1 MPSNPVLISRS
12 AYARSVKNHGR
23 ESPQAHDARRE
34 LYVARIEREIQRTIA
49 DVAPLTDEQTR
60 RITNLLAGA

>member
-1 MPSNPVLISRS
+1 MPSNPVLVSRS
-12 AYARSVKNHGR
+12 AYARSVKDHGR

-60 RITNLLAGA
+60 HLITLLATA